1 MEKLKETIMMLV
13 KAALDED
20 VGPGDLTTIACLE
33 PVPVK
38 AVIVAKGDGILSG
51 LKPALLTF
59 AKVDSGI
66 VVLPKIE
73 DGQPFKTG
81 DIIMEI
87 EGFNQ
92 PILTAERTV
101 LNFLARLSGVA
112 TLTGKFVEKVEGNTK
127 IIDTRKTTPGW
138 RLLEKAAVVH
148 GGGENH
154 RKGLYDMILIK
165 DNHIASCGSITE
177 VVKKTKDFLYSID
190 FRQQF
195 LVKPEEIE
203 IEVEVTCEKEL
214 VEAIECDITRLLL
227 DNQTTDSLRN
237 LVTKARSL
245 NPDVKLEA
253 SGNVTL
259 QNVAEIAGT
268 GVDYISIGALTH
280 SAPASDFSLKVTER
294 NE

>member
-1 MEKLKETIMMLV
+1 MDELKESIMMLV
-13 KAALDED
+13 KAALNED

-33 PVPVK
+33 PVSIK

-51 LKPALLTF
+51 LKPGLLTF
-59 AKVDSGI
+59 ARVDSGI
-66 VVLPKIE
+66 VVRPKIE
-73 DGQPFKTG
+73 DGQSFKTG
-81 DIIMEI
+81 DVIVEI

-112 TLTGKFVEKVEGNTK
+112 TLTGEFVEKVEGKTK

-154 RKGLYDMILIK
+154 RKGLYDMVLIK
-165 DNHIASCGSITE
+165 DNHIASCGSIKE
-177 VVKKTKDFLYSID
+177 VVRKTKDFLYSID

-203 IEVEVTCEKEL
+203 IEVEVTNEEEL
-214 VEAIECDITRLLL
+214 MEAIESEVTRLLL
-227 DNQTTDSLRN
+227 DNQTVDSLKT
-237 LVTKARSL
+237 LVAKARSL
-245 NPDVKLEA
+245 NPNVKLEA